1 MFHVK
6 DAEFNPTGRQ
16 GIYGGYQSGSIAPAA
31 SARWATASRFQRHL
45 FTPDAVRLFGLGGAG
60 VGMLPEKPAG
70 RCTRRRSF
78 HSRSHYP
85 RHRQS
90 VRRLRRRAGQPTAD
104 QCLAWHSLSLI
115 FQGVTPCNTYR
126 TRSRWR
132 ISRRNTSI
140 SVNGRRLHCVVAG
153 EGRPVLLIPGWP
165 QTGTRRHVMQALA
178 AAGFQAIAVDP
189 PGIGDS
195 DKPAGGY
202 DTGSIGAALHA
213 MMAQLGH
220 ERYQLV
226 GHDIGMW
233 IGYAMASDFPQAV
246 ERPVLTEA
254 VIPGTAP
261 PPPIFVAPEENIF
274 LWHFMFNQLADL
286 PETLTGG
293 VSGSILAISSTA
305 GPIGAIGWRRR
316 CISLLTQ
323 RRAACAPD
331 STITGRSRRPC
342 GKTACAPPRP

>member
-1 MFHVK
+1 
-6 DAEFNPTGRQ
+6 
-16 GIYGGYQSGSIAPAA
+16 
-31 SARWATASRFQRHL
+31 
-45 FTPDAVRLFGLGGAG
+45 
-60 VGMLPEKPAG
+60 
-70 RCTRRRSF
+70 
-78 HSRSHYP
+78 
-85 RHRQS
+85 
-90 VRRLRRRAGQPTAD
+90 
-104 QCLAWHSLSLI
+104 
-115 FQGVTPCNTYR
+115 
-126 TRSRWR
+126 
-132 ISRRNTSI
+132 
-140 SVNGRRLHCVVAG
+140 
-153 EGRPVLLIPGWP
+153 
-165 QTGTRRHVMQALA
+165 MQALA

-331 STITGRSRRPC
+331 STITGRSGDRAAKPPARRH
-342 GKTACAPPRP
+342 APDDAGVDGGAEHATGDAPLTTLRGNAHDLRAKRSPAAGISLPRSAMRNLLH

>member
-1 MFHVK
+1 MQYLQNEVPLADLAAEHVYL
-6 DAEFNPTGRQ
+6 Q
-16 GIYGGYQSGSIAPAA
+16 
-31 SARWATASRFQRHL
+31 
-45 FTPDAVRLFGLGGAG
+45 
-60 VGMLPEKPAG
+60 
-70 RCTRRRSF
+70 
-78 HSRSHYP
+78 
-85 RHRQS
+85 
-90 VRRLRRRAGQPTAD
+90 
-104 QCLAWHSLSLI
+104 
-115 FQGVTPCNTYR
+115 
-126 TRSRWR
+126 
-132 ISRRNTSI
+132 
-140 SVNGRRLHCVVAG
+140 VNGRRLHCVVAG

-165 QTGTRRHVMQALA
+165 QTWYTWRHVMQALA

-246 ERPVLTEA
+246 ERLVLTEA
-254 VIPGTAP
+254 VIPGLAP

-286 PETLTGG
+286 PETLTQ
-293 VSGSILAISSTA
+293 
-305 GPIGAIGWRRR
+305 GA
-316 CISLLTQ
+316 
-323 RRAACAPD
+323 
-331 STITGRSRRPC
+331 
-342 GKTACAPPRP
+342 